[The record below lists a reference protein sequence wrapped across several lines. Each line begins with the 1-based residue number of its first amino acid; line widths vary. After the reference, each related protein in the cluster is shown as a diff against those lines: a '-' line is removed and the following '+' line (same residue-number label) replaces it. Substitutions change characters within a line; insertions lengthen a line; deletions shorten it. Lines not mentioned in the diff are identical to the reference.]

1 MYYKKMYVN
10 KKKNEMKIILFIVL
24 VVVACL
30 QSSLVEAGTF
40 TLATASVQRE
50 ILTLN
55 FTNTGSISTVT
66 LSGISLTCG
75 GIPPLGWVLK
85 LQGSNW
91 IEVNYTWCNALPRY
105 ISITAG
111 AVQTSTDSI
120 VAVNNYMI
128 PISTL
133 LALYYFNESQNTSL
147 TIAQHNQQT
156 IRIKNYAP
164 DTSYFGDLIRDTT
177 YTRWNNNSVGL
188 EFLIPQS
195 SSVTQNSRCRSET
208 GLNNVT
214 YGTITQ
220 FTVEIWV
227 RQNIAPEPA
236 YYGKCDHSNLCCGS
250 DAPIFEY
257 PFVITDTVDSTEV
270 NSLYQSV
277 FSNIYYPSAIAGSWL
292 RTSYHTTGTV
302 CQPDGYTSLSGNL
315 IAAYHL
321 NSYTKGIS
329 VPLGLLYSSASDVA
343 AVSYNNLIGWIGA
356 GNNTAVLSANKVFI
370 EGSTNMHKTGVLG
383 SDVICDS
390 EFCWGSGVDGT
401 ITSGNPYRNNSR
413 LEVGPMFGFDSPDGI
428 YQRVG
433 FRNTITKLAIYTT
446 SISLPEMTQIA
457 YDSIYNSIPTTV
469 NSVARSTATE
479 DIPLSCDI
487 SGQIYDYDI
496 ATMGRS
502 QIITTYMTTLPTRGS
517 VWFNGIQ
524 LTSSNLPIRM
534 NSSVTF
540 LNDPFSSGSSYTT
553 INFYASDGLASS
565 RALQWIIDVTHA
577 NHAPNATAG
586 LSSYSIIGS
595 QVTITLSGTDFD
607 PGDVVNNASITS
619 FPTKGQLYTVGGALI
634 QTLPFYL
641 NGLQV
646 VYKPFANATARTN
659 DSFLFNVSD
668 NHYAWSSA
676 VAYTIVLQ
684 FNIQTNNPSGTTYED
699 QSLPLV
705 FTDTDALNLTTTF
718 VNYIYRLPYHG
729 TLSQTNS
736 TLPYPINNS
745 APFNYTPNQDFYG
758 VDNFTF
764 FATNG
769 TSYYASDISFFS
781 ITVLSTDDIAVFL
794 TDAQLPVRGKV
805 PLDTANFSILW
816 DDVDSDTT
824 TFQVIST
831 CSYGL
836 ATNLHADLS
845 QLFFSQGS
853 GDQDPRF
860 KYEGLK
866 FPAIKA
872 LWNMSATCGT
882 EGNKTITLSVIN
894 EDTTATITRTFFLY
908 CDPQDTSSTSSSPAW
923 IVALVWLFATFCII
937 FCVMGL
943 IEIGSKV
950 VSVFSPTATT
960 AKGSSETY
968 VPLTAKTSNFHGRE
982 KPEFYLR

>member
-1 MYYKKMYVN
+1 
-10 KKKNEMKIILFIVL
+10 MKLILFIVL
-24 VVVACL
+24 LACL
-30 QSSLVEAGTF
+30 QSSVEAGTF
-40 TLATASVQRE
+40 TLSIASVQRE

-66 LSGISLTCG
+66 LSGISLKCNGLAPT
-75 GIPPLGWVLK
+75 GWVLK

-91 IEVNYTWCNALPRY
+91 LEINYTWCNPIPRY
-105 ISITAG
+105 LTIAAG

-120 VAVNNYMI
+120 VAVNNYML

-147 TIAQHNQQT
+147 TVAQHNQQT

-164 DTSYFGDLIRDTT
+164 DPSYFGDLIRDTT

-188 EFLIPQS
+188 DFLIPQS
-195 SSVTQNSRCRSET
+195 ASVTQNSRCRSET
-208 GLNNVT
+208 GLNNIT
-214 YGTITQ
+214 YGAITQ
-220 FTVEIWV
+220 FTVELWI
-227 RQNIAPEPA
+227 RENITPEPA
-236 YYGKCDHSNLCCGS
+236 FYGKCGNPTLCCGDS
-250 DAPIFEY
+250 TSMLEY

-270 NSLYQSV
+270 NSY
-277 FSNIYYPSAIAGSWL
+277 FSNLFSTITYPTAI
-292 RTSYHTTGTV
+292 TSRNLQPSYTTVGTT
-302 CQPDGYTSLSGNL
+302 CQPYGYTAQSLNVIGFAFSSGGEGLSIRAGLIFATDLSGTPVQYNNIMGWVGSANL
-315 IAAYHL
+315 TTTI
-321 NSYTKGIS
+321 
-329 VPLGLLYSSASDVA
+329 SASK
-343 AVSYNNLIGWIGA
+343 SFNNGQTYTTITGGA
-356 GNNTAVLSANKVFI
+356 PEIPT
-370 EGSTNMHKTGVLG
+370 
-383 SDVICDS
+383 CDS
-390 EFCWGSGVDGT
+390 ELCWLSQPFSIPT
-401 ITSGNPYRNNSR
+401 HNPYRNNSR
-413 LEVGPMFGFDSPDGI
+413 IEVGAMVGYNSPGGL

-433 FRNTITKLAIYTT
+433 FRGTVTKLAIYSTPMA
-446 SISLPEMTQIA
+446 LPEMFQVM
-457 YDSIYNSIPTTV
+457 YDSVYNSIPTTV
-469 NSVARSTATE
+469 NSVARSTTTE
-479 DIPLSCDI
+479 DTPLSCDI

-496 ATMGRS
+496 ATMGRP
-502 QIITTYMTTLPTRGS
+502 QTITAYITALPTRGS
-517 VWFNGIQ
+517 LWLNGIQ
-524 LTSSNLPIRM
+524 LGSTVLPILM
-534 NSSVTF
+534 NSSITF
-540 LNDPFSSGSSYTT
+540 LNDPFTSGSSYATVS
-553 INFYASDGLASS
+553 FYASDGLASS
-565 RALQWIIDVTHA
+565 RTLQWVIDVTHA
-577 NHAPNATAG
+577 NHAPNATTG
-586 LSSYSIIGS
+586 LSSYAIIGS

-607 PGDVVNNASITS
+607 PGDIINNASITS
-619 FPTKGQLYTVGGALI
+619 FPTKGQLYTIGGALI
-634 QTLPFYL
+634 QVLPFYL

-676 VAYTIVLQ
+676 VAYTVVLQ

-718 VNYIYRLPYHG
+718 VNYVYRLPYHG

-769 TSYYASDISFFS
+769 TSYYASDISLFS

-805 PLDTANFSILW
+805 PFDTANFSILW

-824 TFQVIST
+824 TFQVISI

-845 QLFFSQGS
+845 QLFFFQGS
-853 GDQDPRF
+853 GDQDPKF

-866 FPAIKA
+866 FPAIQA

-882 EGNKTITLSVIN
+882 EGNKTITMSVIN
-894 EDTTATITRTFFLY
+894 EDTTATITRTFYLY
-908 CDPQDTSSTSSSPAW
+908 CDPQDTSSASSSPAW
-923 IVALVWLFATFCII
+923 VIALIWLALAFCII
-937 FCVMGL
+937 MCVVNLMQLCSRSWSAILG
-943 IEIGSKV
+943 EK
-950 VSVFSPTATT
+950 ATT
-960 AKGSSETY
+960 TDSSQY
-968 VPLTAKTSNFHGRE
+968 VKLNPTSNHFKRRGE
-982 KPEFYLR
+982 IYYK